1 MCHSEQVQFDNESYS
16 FRTKILD
23 LIGFKF
29 CGKVLDIFT
38 SNVSFSSLRISF
50 PNTFVSLFLSISLS
64 FLFSVHH
71 TFLFLFNFDVYKPK
85 MSTILGWNVKYFRT
99 ERVVC
104 FFAIRVVASARS
116 V

>member
-50 PNTFVSLFLSISLS
+50 PNTFVSLFLSISL
-64 FLFSVHH
+64 FLVFYAPHIFIS
-71 TFLFLFNFDVYKPK
+71 L
-85 MSTILGWNVKYFRT
+85 
-99 ERVVC
+99 
-104 FFAIRVVASARS
+104 
-116 V
+116 